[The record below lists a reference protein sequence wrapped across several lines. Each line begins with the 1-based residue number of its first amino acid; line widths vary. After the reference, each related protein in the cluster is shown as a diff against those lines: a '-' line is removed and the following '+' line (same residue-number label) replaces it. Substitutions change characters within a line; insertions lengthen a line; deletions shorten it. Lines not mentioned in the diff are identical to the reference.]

1 MRELFESKND
11 RENETKVVQYLEYIW
26 PSKAFKLPIKY
37 HLDYLL
43 QNKITNENIA
53 FIEIKCITYS
63 MAQIKSFGGYKLS
76 LDKWLS
82 ATKLNEITGIP
93 CHLIVRATDGLFY
106 CDMDNS
112 GLYPEV
118 VIFGRTD
125 RNDAQDTEP
134 AVLLKHDRF
143 IEFMH
148 TVGSPPYQ

>member
-11 RENETKVVQYLEYIW
+11 CENEAEVVKFLEYIW

-53 FIEIKCITYS
+53 FVEIKCRTYS

-76 LDKWLS
+76 LEKWLT
-82 ATKLNEITGIP
+82 ACKLTEITGIP
-93 CHLIVRATDGLFY
+93 CHLIVRTTDGLFY
-106 CDMDNS
+106 CDMDNTQR
-112 GLYPEV
+112 PDI

-125 RNDAQDTEP
+125 RNDAQDVEP

-148 TVGSPPYQ
+148 TGEFPSYQ

>member
-11 RENETKVVQYLEYIW
+11 LENEAQVVKFLEYTW

-43 QNKITNENIA
+43 QNQITNENIA

-76 LDKWLS
+76 LDKWLT
-82 ATKLNEITGIP
+82 ACKLHEITGIP

-106 CDMDNS
+106 CDMDNTQR
-112 GLYPEV
+112 PDIV
-118 VIFGRTD
+118 VFGRTD
-125 RNDAQDTEP
+125 RNDLQDVEP
-134 AVLLKHDRF
+134 SVLLKHDRF
-143 IEFMH
+143 IEFMN
-148 TVGSPPYQ
+148 TPEYLTYQ

>member
-11 RENETKVVQYLEYIW
+11 RENEAKVVKFLEYAW
-26 PSKAFKLPIKY
+26 PSVAYKLPIKY

-43 QNKITNENIA
+43 QNIVTDENIA

-76 LDKWLS
+76 LDKWL
-82 ATKLNEITGIP
+82 AACKLYDVTGIP

-106 CDMDNS
+106 CDMDNTQR
-112 GLYPEV
+112 PDI

-125 RNDAQDTEP
+125 RNDAQDVEP
-134 AVLLKHDRF
+134 AVLLKPDRF
-143 IEFMH
+143 IEFMQ
-148 TVGSPPYQ
+148 TGEFPSYQ